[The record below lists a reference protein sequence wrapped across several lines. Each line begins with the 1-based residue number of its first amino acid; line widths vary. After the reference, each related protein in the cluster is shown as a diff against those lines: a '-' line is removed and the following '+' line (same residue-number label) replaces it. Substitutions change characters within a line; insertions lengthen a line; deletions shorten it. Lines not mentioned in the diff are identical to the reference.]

1 MKLKKLAQF
10 LIFSIATIAAQGQ
23 NLDTAKK
30 AKDTTNTSTYQWE
43 EIFRDDFD
51 KGSNLDDNWIRDERA
66 DYNSKRCFYKRN
78 QASIADIDG
87 NSSLLLEAVRLKNGT
102 FESGH
107 VKQKHH
113 SFAPGNNTEIHIKAK
128 IKLTAKKGNRVK
140 PFKST
145 NQAWPAFWTVNE
157 TNWPANG
164 EIDIMEGYSHNG
176 SAHFAS
182 NVFYG
187 TETGKN
193 ELGRRFE
200 RTYRN
205 FDVDANNGWHTYEMF
220 WKNINGVISLSI
232 YIDKEEKLSQVSPLE
247 ADMPTIIN
255 FNDATDEEQKL
266 KLQNFQN
273 HTVILNLNVTS
284 DAGIFQGK
292 PKLFTKTQMYVDYV
306 LVEKRSI

>member
-1 MKLKKLAQF
+1 MKLKKIAQF

-43 EIFRDDFD
+43 EIFRDDFN

-66 DYNSKRCFYKRN
+66 DYNSKKCFYKRN

-113 SFAPGNNTEIHIKAK
+113 SFAPENNTEIHIKAK

-145 NQAWPAFWTVNE
+145 NQA
-157 TNWPANG
+157 
-164 EIDIMEGYSHNG
+164 
-176 SAHFAS
+176 
-182 NVFYG
+182 VFYG